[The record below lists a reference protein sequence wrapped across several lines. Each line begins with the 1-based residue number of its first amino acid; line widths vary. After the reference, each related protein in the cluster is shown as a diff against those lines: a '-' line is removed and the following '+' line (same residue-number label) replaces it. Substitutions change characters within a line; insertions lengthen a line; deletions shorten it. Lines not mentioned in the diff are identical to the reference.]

1 MRNFKDAIPPAGKG
15 SVRVIDGTE
24 KAISFPDGWQDGTV
38 INRDA
43 MMAIQGFDNV
53 VTTFNADGS
62 ITETNALGETCV
74 TVFNADGSIT
84 ETFTAGTQTI
94 IKKTNFLQNGNIEE
108 VLQ

>member
-1 MRNFKDAIPPAGKG
+1 MRNFKDAIPPQGKG

-24 KAISFPDGWQDGTV
+24 KDISFPDGWQDGTTV
-38 INRDA
+38 NRDA

-53 VTTFNADGS
+53 VTTFNTDGS

-84 ETFTAGTQTI
+84 ETFTAGSQQMIHKTI
-94 IKKTNFLQNGNIEE
+94 FNSDGSISE
-108 VLQ
+108 VIQ